1 MKRRLNWRKF
11 AMLTIVL
18 MISFIPMTS
27 RVLAVEASKSN
38 AHETVIS
45 KERLDLAEQYFTKL
59 MKQNHVVGGVFGV
72 TYRDKLIRSQGYG
85 TTDLKQDQKPD
96 ETTVYSMASVTKVF
110 TATAIYQ
117 LQEQGRLNIDRPVSK
132 YIPGF
137 EFKEEE
143 QTDQITLR
151 HLLTHSAGG
160 IGSYQTD
167 ALHYKD
173 SRAFDSLQHYVRML
187 KQVEMKQEPGR
198 KGKYCNGCY
207 DILGRV
213 IEQVSGLS
221 YYDYIQQN
229 ILTPLHMN
237 DSVFGQQL
245 GKIPEPRLAKEYNW
259 FLTRKVHMERSLD
272 AFGPAQDPDGGLY
285 SSIRDMSKFLSAQ
298 LGFSEHKLKPETIAD
313 SRQPYVTTETDN
325 IFYTASGYEMKQ
337 LHHKKIFYKPGDGI
351 GSATSILLIPEYNL
365 GITLLVGEFHP
376 GIQQQI
382 LEGMASILLG
392 HVPEHYR
399 STMTLGLFLGIVSM
413 ILILLSL
420 IFLFF
425 LIRRVWKER
434 LYAKSLLRSILSL
447 IGYGIAAAPFW
458 FLLIAIRPT
467 GTGFYGYPY
476 DLAIG
481 MVMITAVFTSWCVYY
496 VLVLLTKNYIRLDS
510 YDRR

>member
-1 MKRRLNWRKF
+1 MNWRWNWRTIV
-11 AMLTIVL
+11 MLTIVL
-18 MISFIPMTS
+18 MIIFVPNTS
-27 RVLAVEASKSN
+27 RVFAVDTNKTN
-38 AHETVIS
+38 TGETVITN
-45 KERLDLAEQYFTKL
+45 ERLDQAEQYFIKL
-59 MKQNHVVGGVFGV
+59 MEKNNVIGGVFGV

-85 TTDLKQDQKPD
+85 TTDLEQGQKPD
-96 ETTVYSMASVTKVF
+96 DTTVYSIASVTKVF

-137 EFKEEE
+137 EFKQEEL
-143 QTDQITLR
+143 TDQITLR

-173 SRAFDSLQHYVRML
+173 SRAFDSLQHYVKML
-187 KQVEMKQEPGR
+187 KQVKMKQEPGQ

-213 IEQVSGLS
+213 VEQVSGLS
-221 YYDYIQQN
+221 YYDYIQQH
-229 ILTPLHMN
+229 ILTPLQMK
-237 DSVFGQQL
+237 DSVFGHQL
-245 GKIPEPRLAKEYNW
+245 GKIPETRLAKEYNW
-259 FLTRKVHMERSLD
+259 FLTRKVQMERSLD

-298 LGFSEHKLKPETIAD
+298 LGFSEHRFKPSTIAD

-325 IFYTASGYEMKQ
+325 VFYTASGYEMKQ
-337 LHHKKIFYKPGDGI
+337 LHQKNIFYKPGDGI
-351 GSATSILLIPEYNL
+351 GSATSILLIPDDDL
-365 GITLLVGEFHP
+365 GISLLLGEFHP
-376 GIQQQI
+376 GVQQQI
-382 LEGMASILLG
+382 IEGMASILMG
-392 HVPEHYR
+392 HVPEPYP

-420 IFLFF
+420 VFLFF
-425 LIRRVWKER
+425 LIKRVWKER

-447 IGYGIAAAPFW
+447 IGYGIAVAPFW

-481 MVMITAVFTSWCVYY
+481 MVMITGVFTLWCIYY
-496 VLVLLTKNYIRLDS
+496 AMVLLTKNYARPNSCDG
-510 YDRR
+510 